1 MADTRLGKIGI
12 TVKEPWSKD
21 ISYEVLDMTLFAV
34 ENGGDGCSY
43 VALRNNIGV
52 TPGTDP
58 NTWVKSTQA
67 GQSIY
72 DLAVKYHHF
81 VGTEEEFEADYQAA
95 LQAARDAAAG
105 ASAVEAQVEAAETAR
120 VAAETGR
127 ADAESARQSAEA
139 SRASA
144 ETARGTAEAA
154 RQSAESGR
162 ASAETARVTAEQGR
176 ASAESD
182 RVSAEAARAAAET
195 DRVSDFSALKTDME
209 TAIGQAD
216 AATAAAVAT
225 NNQIQTAETGRVS
238 AEQGRVSAE
247 TARASAESARAT
259 AESGRATAE
268 TARATA
274 EGQRATAEGQRVT
287 AENARV
293 SAESGRASAESARVT
308 AEAARVSAET
318 ARESQASSDHTRAES
333 DHEIAAEDHAT
344 LDEKIA
350 HKADI
355 DGDYAL
361 LNAGTSDNFRGQNPD
376 SDEYTLRMTGWNGEG
391 TPTEVA
397 NGSAPVTKIEGNA
410 AAVNQ
415 LVQNGDFTNT
425 SNWTTVSAKG
435 TLSVA
440 NGKAT
445 VGYDEGV
452 REGTSLA
459 LKQSIRII
467 NGHKYFVCYDAKP
480 YVTGRYYSGYFGT
493 PTTQWFDAIDCI
505 AGVSQ
510 RVSKIITANSDK
522 SLFVV
527 GLYWGS
533 VLGAS
538 YFVTG
543 DTIEISNAFCFDL
556 TLIFGSGNEPTTVAE
571 FEKWLEKNG
580 LSAPYI
586 PNMQTLLGAKMTGAW
601 SLPSVNLLDP
611 TTKTARLKA
620 YVNSTTGTGF
630 ANNQYTVKNLPTGAT
645 LSFTPDATGV
655 AETLTPDAN
664 DRITISGTGTLTVV
678 TNDSVAG
685 SFVCATWD
693 GAKDDAPD
701 EYQKDAK
708 PFDLSKVYGI
718 LDGESALSQVF
729 PDGVMR
735 KADYAGTVRD
745 WIDLTKAEA
754 GVKVGEYT
762 ITGQESWN
770 AFGGAYY
777 AISGLAA
784 IASNST
790 LSAIADRLVSATIAK
805 LYNGNV
811 TSGIA
816 VGGSNIYISSSDYAD
831 LSNLV
836 GMKVFYILATPK
848 HYTGLVYRDNG
859 VDTPISELK
868 FLVNNWSTQGVDI
881 PAFVDGAP
889 VAVAPRIT
897 QIFGPDYREMVDTLS
912 DMMGEMYA
920 VSDVKANLQGLL
932 EALKTANIISAYT
945 LTDPAAGGKIFTY
958 AVTKYTE

>member
-12 TVKEPWSKD
+12 TVKEPWSEN
-21 ISYEVLDMTLFAV
+21 ISYEVLDMSLFAV

-58 NTWVKSTQA
+58 TTWVKSTQA

-81 VGTEEEFEADYQAA
+81 VGTEEEFEAEYQAA

-105 ASAVEAQVEAAETAR
+105 ASAVEAQVEAAEELR

-162 ASAETARVTAEQGR
+162 ASAETARASAEAGR
-176 ASAESD
+176 NSAESD

-195 DRVSDFSALKTDME
+195 DRVSDFSALKTDMQ

-259 AESGRATAE
+259 AETGRATAE
-268 TARATA
+268 TARVTA

-333 DHEIAAEDHAT
+333 DHAIATEDHAT
-344 LDEKIA
+344 LDQKLA
-350 HKADI
+350 NKANI
-355 DGDYAL
+355 DGDYAR
-361 LNAGTSDNFRGQNPD
+361 LNAGTSDNFRGHEPD
-376 SDEYTLRMTGWNGEG
+376 SDEYALRMTGWNGEG

-410 AAVNQ
+410 ASVNQ
-415 LVQNGDFTNT
+415 LANITLSSFFGITITKNNDGSYTLDGAYGDSNNRKLTICKAPLGHKILALGCGNIQVYDGSAPLLSTPAIFTLST
-425 SNWTTVSAKG
+425 SNELG
-435 TLSVA
+435 L
-440 NGKAT
+440 
-445 VGYDEGV
+445 
-452 REGTSLA
+452 
-459 LKQSIRII
+459 RI
-467 NGHKYFVCYDAKP
+467 
-480 YVTGRYYSGYFGT
+480 
-493 PTTQWFDAIDCI
+493 
-505 AGVSQ
+505 
-510 RVSKIITANSDK
+510 
-522 SLFVV
+522 VV
-527 GLYWGS
+527 GS
-533 VLGAS
+533 S
-538 YFVTG
+538 FDNVT
-543 DTIEISNAFCFDL
+543 IQPQCFDL
-556 TLIFGSGNEPTTVAE
+556 TLIFGSGNEPTTVAQ
-571 FEKWLEKNG
+571 FEKWLEDNG
-580 LSAPYI
+580 LLAPYI
-586 PNMQTLLGAKMTGAW
+586 PNMQSLLGAKMTGAW

-630 ANNQYTVKNLPTGAT
+630 ANNQYTVKGLPAGAT

-693 GAKDDAPD
+693 GTKDNAPD

-735 KADYAGTVRD
+735 KANYTGTVRD
-745 WIDLTKAEA
+745 WIDLTRAEA
-754 GVKVGEYT
+754 KINVAYIDLGNLTWT
-762 ITGQESWN
+762 ITAYG
-770 AFGGAYY
+770 AFARVSDNPNVPNPQRPTSNVY
-777 AISGLAA
+777 AG
-784 IASNST
+784 
-790 LSAIADRLVSATIAK
+790 RLMCSKLQNVQFNK
-805 LYNGNV
+805 LYVEGKGKL
-811 TSGIA
+811 TICEM
-816 VGGSNIYISSSDYAD
+816 AD
-831 LSNLV
+831 NTVLFCVSIPSEQDTGAKAKAYLT
-836 GMKVFYILATPK
+836 GTKVVFALATPK

-859 VDTPISELK
+859 VDTPISELT

-881 PAFVDGAP
+881 PVFVDGAP
-889 VAVAPRIT
+889 VAVSPRIT

-920 VSDVKANLQGLL
+920 VSDMKANLQGLL
-932 EALKTANIISAYT
+932 EAFKTANIISAYT
-945 LTDPAAGGKIFTY
+945 LTDPAAGGKTFGY
-958 AVTKYTE
+958 EVTKYTE

>member
-12 TVKEPWSKD
+12 TVKEPWAAD
-21 ISYEVLDMTLFAV
+21 ISYEVLDVTLYAV
-34 ENGGDGCSY
+34 EDGGDGCSY
-43 VALRNNIGV
+43 TALRDNIGV

-81 VGTEEEFEADYQAA
+81 VGTEEEFEAQYQAV

-105 ASAVEAQVEAAETAR
+105 ASAVEAQVEAAEAAR

-225 NNQIQTAETGRVS
+225 NNQIQTAEAGRVS

-247 TARASAESARAT
+247 NARASAEIARAT

-268 TARATA
+268 TARVTA

-293 SAESGRASAESARVT
+293 SAESGRDTAESARVT
-308 AEAARVSAET
+308 AEANRVSAET

-333 DHEIAAEDHAT
+333 DHAIAAEDHAT
-344 LDEKIA
+344 LDEKIE
-350 HKADI
+350 HKANI

-415 LVQNGDFTNT
+415 LVNKKSWESWTEKGITVTNNGDGSFTLN
-425 SNWTTVSAKG
+425 
-435 TLSVA
+435 
-440 NGKAT
+440 
-445 VGYDEGV
+445 
-452 REGTSLA
+452 GTSDSNSYFNTDRWRFRVVLDHIYYCSVKRNDA
-459 LKQSIRII
+459 NI
-467 NGHKYFVCYDAKP
+467 NVKWMSTNISFGP
-480 YVTGRYYSGYFGT
+480 SG
-493 PTTQWFDAIDCI
+493 
-505 AGVSQ
+505 GVSDAVVQ
-510 RVSKIITANSDK
+510 RAVMNGDPYMAIKVVSGTTLTNYKITPI
-522 SLFVV
+522 VV
-527 GLYWGS
+527 
-533 VLGAS
+533 
-538 YFVTG
+538 
-543 DTIEISNAFCFDL
+543 DL
-556 TLIFGSGNEPTTVAE
+556 TLIFGPGNEPTTVAE
-571 FEKWLEKNG
+571 VEAWLEDNG
-580 LSAPYI
+580 LLAPYI
-586 PNMQTLLGAKMTGAW
+586 PNMQTLLGAKMTGVW

-620 YVNSTTGTGF
+620 YVNSSTGTGF
-630 ANNQYTVKNLPTGAT
+630 ANNQYTVKGLPSGAT
-645 LSFTPDATGV
+645 LSFTPDATGI

-664 DRITISGTGTLTVV
+664 GRITISGTGTLTVV

-745 WIDLTKAEA
+745 WLDLAKAEA
-754 GVKVGEYT
+754 EVNVEEVDLGTLNWNTPWYNSSGRLYANLDKIAKGVKNIMYPLGVTVRDDNSLVNEVGICGNYNNSY
-762 ITGQESWN
+762 IYVGQGAVHTDAA
-770 AFGGAYY
+770 AFIASLNGVKAYY
-777 AISGLAA
+777 Q
-784 IASNST
+784 
-790 LSAIADRLVSATIAK
+790 
-805 LYNGNV
+805 
-811 TSGIA
+811 
-816 VGGSNIYISSSDYAD
+816 
-831 LSNLV
+831 
-836 GMKVFYILATPK
+836 LATPK

-889 VAVAPRIT
+889 VAVTPRIT

-912 DMMGEMYA
+912 DMMGEMYNVA
-920 VSDVKANLQGLL
+920 DVKANLQGLL
-932 EALKTANIISAYT
+932 EAFKTANIISAYT
-945 LTDPAAGGKIFTY
+945 LTDPAAGGKTFTY

>member
-12 TVKEPWSKD
+12 TVKEPWAAD
-21 ISYEVLDMTLFAV
+21 ISYEVLDVTLFAV
-34 ENGGDGCSY
+34 EDGGDGCSY
-43 VALRNNIGV
+43 TALRDNIGV

-81 VGTEEEFEADYQAA
+81 VGTEEEFEAEYQAA

-154 RQSAESGR
+154 RQSAEASR

-225 NNQIQTAETGRVS
+225 NNQIQTAEAGRVS

-259 AESGRATAE
+259 AETSRATAE

-293 SAESGRASAESARVT
+293 SAESGRDTAESARVT

-350 HKADI
+350 HKANI

-361 LNAGTSDNFRGQNPD
+361 LNAGTSDNFRGQEPN
-376 SDEYTLRMTGWNGEG
+376 SDEYALRMTGWNGEG

-397 NGSAPVTKIEGNA
+397 NGSVPVTKIEGNA
-410 AAVNQ
+410 AVVNQ
-415 LVQNGDFTNT
+415 LTNINLSSFYGITITKNNDGSYTLDGTYEDSNNRKLTICKAPLSHKILALGCGNIPVYDGRVPLLSTPAIFTLST
-425 SNWTTVSAKG
+425 SNELG
-435 TLSVA
+435 LRI
-440 NGKAT
+440 AT
-445 VGYDEGV
+445 GSSFD
-452 REGTSLA
+452 
-459 LKQSIRII
+459 
-467 NGHKYFVCYDAKP
+467 N
-480 YVTGRYYSGYFGT
+480 VTIQ
-493 PTTQWFDAIDCI
+493 PQ
-505 AGVSQ
+505 
-510 RVSKIITANSDK
+510 
-522 SLFVV
+522 
-527 GLYWGS
+527 
-533 VLGAS
+533 
-538 YFVTG
+538 
-543 DTIEISNAFCFDL
+543 CFDL
-556 TLIFGSGNEPTTVAE
+556 TLIFGPGNEPTTVAE
-571 FEKWLEKNG
+571 FEKWREKNG
-580 LSAPYI
+580 LLAPYI

-620 YVNSTTGTGF
+620 YVNSSTGTGF

-685 SFVCATWD
+685 TFVCATWD

-745 WIDLTKAEA
+745 WIDLAKAEA
-754 GVKVGEYT
+754 GVKVGDHDLGANDIIWNKGTTKFFTDSLNTSIEYPDT
-762 ITGQESWN
+762 QGSTAKLLCGKYRTSSYTGAPDYSINLTWKSAASKTLQ
-770 AFGGAYY
+770 
-777 AISGLAA
+777 ISD
-784 IASNST
+784 S
-790 LSAIADRLVSATIAK
+790 SAIAD
-805 LYNGNV
+805 YDV
-811 TSGIA
+811 TQFKTAMSG
-816 VGGSNIYISSSDYAD
+816 VH
-831 LSNLV
+831 L
-836 GMKVFYILATPK
+836 FYELATPK

-889 VAVAPRIT
+889 VAVTPRIT

-912 DMMGEMYA
+912 DMMAEMYA

-932 EALKTANIISAYT
+932 EAFKTANIISAYT
-945 LTDPAAGGKIFTY
+945 LTDPAAGGKTFGY
-958 AVTKYTE
+958 EVTKYTE